1 MTDLV
6 IREATR
12 ADNDALIDL
21 ERRSPLLLGET
32 TLIFDRSPN
41 FFARDELM
49 EHSRMLVAEKDGCP
63 AGVMSAAWYDTLV
76 GGKPVRVV
84 YVHHGRV
91 AIEHQRSGVAPAL
104 AVALFERLLT
114 KADLFYWYV
123 VPENKVSLGL
133 ILRAAPDRWARDPA
147 CQHFLLEP
155 QPGGPKVGLT
165 PARPEQATEL
175 CALINR
181 THGGRDLFLPY
192 TEESL
197 AARLSRSA
205 DYGWPQLF
213 ARERGGRAVAMAGL
227 WDLGATLKLIR
238 TDREGKETTTRPS
251 VILDYGFE
259 EDAEREMARLL
270 DDIGKLAAAQGR
282 QELWMAIDR
291 ESRLYDVMSGR
302 PHSVTSVW
310 GLNIIP
316 GAPLPGRTAT
326 PYLDLV
332 YW

>member
-6 IREATR
+6 IREATH
-12 ADNDALIDL
+12 ADNDALIEL
-21 ERRSPLLLGET
+21 ERRSPLLLGDT
-32 TLIFDRSPN
+32 TLTFDRSPN
-41 FFARDELM
+41 FFARDELL
-49 EHSRMLVAEKDGCP
+49 EHSRMLIAEKDGRP
-63 AGVMSAAWYDTLV
+63 AGVMAAAWYDTLV
-76 GGKPVRVV
+76 GGKPVRAV

-114 KADLFYWYV
+114 RADLFYWYV

-147 CQHFLLEP
+147 SQHFLLEP
-155 QPGGPKVGLT
+155 QPGGPKGEPT
-165 PARPEQATEL
+165 PARPEQAAEL
-175 CALINR
+175 CTLINR
-181 THGGRDLFLPY
+181 THAGRDLFTPY
-192 TEESL
+192 TPESL

-213 ARERGGRAVAMAGL
+213 VRERAGRPVAVAGL
-227 WDLGATLKLIR
+227 WDLGATLKLTR
-238 TDREGKETTTRPS
+238 TDSQGKETTTRPS

-259 EDAEREMARLL
+259 EGAEREMAELL
-270 DDIGKLAAAQGR
+270 DDIGRLAAARGR
-282 QELWMAIDR
+282 QELWTAIDQ

-302 PHSVTSVW
+302 PHRVMSVY

>member
-6 IREATR
+6 IREATH

-32 TLIFDRSPN
+32 TLTFDRSPN

-49 EHSRMLVAEKDGCP
+49 EHSRMLIAEKDGCP
-63 AGVMSAAWYDTLV
+63 AGVMAAAWYDTLV
-76 GGKPVRVV
+76 GGKPVRAV

-147 CQHFLLEP
+147 CQHFLLEL
-155 QPGGPKVGLT
+155 QPGGPKGRPS

-175 CALINR
+175 YALINR
-181 THGGRDLFLPY
+181 THAGRDLFVPY

-205 DYGWPQLF
+205 DYGWPQVF
-213 ARERGGRAVAMAGL
+213 VRERAGRPVAVAGL
-227 WDLGATLKLIR
+227 WDIGGTLRLIR
-238 TDREGKETTTRPS
+238 TDREGKETATRPS

-259 EDAEREMARLL
+259 EGAEGEIAKLL
-270 DDIGKLAAAQGR
+270 DDLGKA
-282 QELWMAIDR
+282 MDR
-291 ESRLYDVMSGR
+291 EGRLYDLMSRR
-302 PHSVTSVW
+302 PHSATSVW